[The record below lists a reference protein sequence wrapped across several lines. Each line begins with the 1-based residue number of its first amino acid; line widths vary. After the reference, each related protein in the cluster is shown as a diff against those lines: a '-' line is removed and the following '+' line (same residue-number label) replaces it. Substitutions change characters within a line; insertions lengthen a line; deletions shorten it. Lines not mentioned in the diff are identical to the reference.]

1 MQGEK
6 ILKITSVF
14 LLIGGVIAV
23 FAGVI
28 VPLGIKA
35 LLALEGKG
43 HEADW
48 IYAAAMFV
56 IAAAIVQIIAGVK
69 GLGACSRPEK
79 AASCIGW
86 GIFVTGV
93 NIGSM
98 LVVFANEG
106 SFSIGSLVPQV
117 VLPGLYTYGAVRV
130 RDNTDV

>member
-1 MQGEK
+1 MHGEK

-14 LLIGGVIAV
+14 LLIGGVIAA

-48 IYAAAMFV
+48 IYAAMFV

-98 LVVFANEG
+98 LVVLVNEG

-117 VLPGLYTYGAVRV
+117 VLPGLYTYGAVQV